1 MENNWT
7 VKNILKG
14 KAILFIIITIL
25 LTKIFYEIAN
35 KGLNIYLNQFNDH
48 PLYTHNY
55 SFGKYGLIL
64 VIPAAIFTILILK
77 LYVKLR
83 NVPYHNE
90 NDLSPSGLRE
100 FANKIKK
107 ILTYKQ
113 TKYVLIIVVT
123 ILSILFLIEFT
134 KAFLIFFPLPLIMD
148 GLLRISLK
156 PSISLIFAGY
166 IGSITFMA
174 TVAFSK
180 KTIKKSSKYSGIFG

>member
-90 NDLSPSGLRE
+90 NDLSPSGMRE

-113 TKYVLIIVVT
+113 N
-123 ILSILFLIEFT
+123 
-134 KAFLIFFPLPLIMD
+134 MC
-148 GLLRISLK
+148 
-156 PSISLIFAGY
+156 
-166 IGSITFMA
+166 
-174 TVAFSK
+174 
-180 KTIKKSSKYSGIFG
+180 